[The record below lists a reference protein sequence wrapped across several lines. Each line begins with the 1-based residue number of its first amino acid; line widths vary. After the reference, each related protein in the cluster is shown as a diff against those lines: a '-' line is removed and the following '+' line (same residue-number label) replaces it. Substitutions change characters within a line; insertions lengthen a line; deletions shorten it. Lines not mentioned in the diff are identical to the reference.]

1 MAEVQER
8 RKKTVEASRTE
19 QVHLI
24 MHQHLNAGGRL
35 FGGMLMQ
42 WVDEVSGVVAMRHC
56 GTYRV
61 TTAAV
66 DNLQFK
72 EPVYEGEI
80 LGIGGMAGQG
90 KLGIANGIMG
100 LHPAGG
106 SVSFAGRAVELT
118 NPASPLAAGISAV
131 SEDRRGVGLLLD
143 ETLEWNVAFPAMQ
156 IQNKFLKKYGPITWR
171 DTKAIHDV
179 TQKYIDDLK
188 SKCTSSKQKAR
199 ELSGGNQQKVCL
211 AKAFALQPRF
221 LFVSEPTR
229 GIDVGA
235 KALVLDALKKFN
247 RENGVTV
254 VMISSELEELRTTCD
269 RIAIVSGGR
278 SVGILPATESS
289 ETFGALMVSQVK

>member
-1 MAEVQER
+1 
-8 RKKTVEASRTE
+8 
-19 QVHLI
+19 
-24 MHQHLNAGGRL
+24 
-35 FGGMLMQ
+35 
-42 WVDEVSGVVAMRHC
+42 VAR
-56 GTYRV
+56 G
-61 TTAAV
+61 
-66 DNLQFK
+66 
-72 EPVYEGEI
+72 
-80 LGIGGMAGQG
+80 
-90 KLGIANGIMG
+90 
-100 LHPAGG
+100 
-106 SVSFAGRAVELT
+106 
-118 NPASPLAAGISAV
+118 
-131 SEDRRGVGLLLD
+131 GVGLLLD

-179 TQKYIDDLK
+179 TQKYIDELK
-188 SKCTSSKQKAR
+188 IKCTSSKQKAR

-278 SVGILPATESS
+278 IVGILPATESS
-289 ETFGALMVSQVK
+289 EPFGALDAQTRTQLQTELLETWEREKKTCFFITHDVEEAIILAQRVIIMSARPGRIKDIVDINIPYPRTQETKLTPEFNELKNHIWSQVYQEYLAVRK